1 MTDFPRAPPRAAY
14 SERERT
20 QFLLGDFRAQG
31 SEGLKFLESL
41 CPFALTRSALISLA
55 TVLSELI
62 NVPLDRD
69 IKRKKELLIKW
80 FDVNIDAVRPWGHKI
95 RLDISTYGD
104 VLQEENR
111 KSQDGKKLATED
123 NNQPE
128 ERASEIA
135 SLGEFDFMDD
145 FFRDITFCDDGV
157 ASSVVGYRH

>member
-128 ERASEIA
+128 ERASEIV

-157 ASSVVGYRH
+157 DSSVVGYPH

>member
-1 MTDFPRAPPRAAY
+1 MTDFPRAPPRAIY

-20 QFLLGDFRAQG
+20 RFLLGDFRAQG

-41 CPFALTRSALISLA
+41 CPFTLTRSALISLA

-62 NVPLDRD
+62 DVPLDRD

-80 FDVNIDAVRPWGHKI
+80 FDVNIDAVRPWRHKI

-104 VLQEENR
+104 VLQEENGN
-111 KSQDGKKLATED
+111 SQGSDKLATKG
-123 NNQPE
+123 NNEPE
-128 ERASEIA
+128 ERESGII

-145 FFRDITFCDDGV
+145 FFET
-157 ASSVVGYRH
+157 